1 MALNAKEVYSSDK
14 NLTAIILA
22 GGKSERMGKD
32 KALINYTGKP
42 HIFYLADLLSLFC
55 SKILISRN
63 KKQTPLA
70 SGNYEVIY
78 DNKTGE
84 NQGPLTG
91 LISAIKQFPNENFI
105 TIYCDLI
112 NIDEALLRTLFNG
125 RDRNKYATCFTSNN
139 FAEPSIVIFESKS
152 NKILLEK
159 YNSGKY
165 SIIKFLKEY
174 DCKYIPLHKELIDK
188 DE

>member
-1 MALNAKEVYSSDK
+1 MSNE
-14 NLTAIILA
+14 LTALILA
-22 GGKSERMGKD
+22 GGKSQRMGKD

-42 HIFYLADLLSLFC
+42 HIFYLADLLSPFC

-63 KKQTPLA
+63 KEQAPFPK
-70 SGNYEVIY
+70 GNFEIIY
-78 DNKTGE
+78 DDESSE

-112 NIDEALLRTLFNG
+112 NIDETLLKILIDG
-125 RDRNKYATCFTSNN
+125 RDANKFATCFIKED
-139 FAEPSIVIFESKS
+139 FPEPSMVIFESKS
-152 NKILLEK
+152 NHILLEK
-159 YNSGKY
+159 YNSGRY
-165 SIIKFLKEY
+165 SIIKFLKEH
-174 DCKYIPLHKELIDK
+174 DCKYIPLQNELIDK